1 MARVVRLVPAL
12 LLLGALSASA
22 AAPTDPAGW
31 KQRLT
36 GQLVTQAKT
45 YKTTGPRL
53 DLHLCKGGRFVATMG
68 VPTAPGGQDVRVMD
82 RREGDWDVVELSRGV
97 GITLRYDSGESA
109 RHSIQDDGGEL
120 MVDGV
125 KWVSE
130 KSPICA
136 EAGAAEPSGSSAK

>member
-1 MARVVRLVPAL
+1 MAHVVRLVPAL
-12 LLLGALSASA
+12 VLLGALSASA
-22 AAPTDPAGW
+22 AAPSDVAGW

-36 GQLVTQAKT
+36 GELVTQAKT

-68 VPTAPGGQDVRVMD
+68 VPTAPGGKEVRVMD

-109 RHSIQDDGGEL
+109 RHSIEDNGGNL

-130 KSPICA
+130 KSAICA
-136 EAGAAEPSGSSAK
+136 EGVAKPSGSSAK